1 MSELLEGKVEMCPE
15 ACCGVPV
22 TECSCGPDCKHCD
35 CYAKNKMNEDQELSY
50 DEVNQSIEGLS
61 SQEQAEFERMINAW
75 MQSRPDGVTVKR
87 VNEIISF
94 FNRAGRSSGKTPSEV
109 LAMVSDFIAKNP
121 GRGARVSEDATAG
134 ATSAGNI
141 ASVANPIAAH
151 AKVKRDKN
159 GVPKAAQRKKK
170 DGTTVNGL
178 DAPDNVFGGKAVRRT
193 S

>member
-1 MSELLEGKVEMCPE
+1 MKMSELLEGKVEMCPE

-22 TECSCGPDCKHCD
+22 TECTCGPNCKHCD
-35 CYAKNKMNEDQELSY
+35 CHAKNKID
-50 DEVNQSIEGLS
+50 
-61 SQEQAEFERMINAW
+61 
-75 MQSRPDGVTVKR
+75 
-87 VNEIISF
+87 
-94 FNRAGRSSGKTPSEV
+94 
-109 LAMVSDFIAKNP
+109 
-121 GRGARVSEDATAG
+121 EDATAG

>member
-22 TECSCGPDCKHCD
+22 TECTCGPNCKHCD
-35 CYAKNKMNEDQELSY
+35 CHAKNKMDESY
-50 DEVNQSIEGLS
+50 DEINQSINGLS
-61 SQEQAEFERMINAW
+61 SQEQAEFERVINAW
-75 MQSRPDGVTVKR
+75 MQSNPWGPD
-87 VNEIISF
+87 VNEVNQTISF
-94 FNRAGRSSGKTPSEV
+94 YNRAGRSSGKTPSEI
-109 LAMVSDFIAKNP
+109 LAIVSDFIAESIAKDKMN
-121 GRGARVSEDATAG
+121 EDATAG